1 MPYTFFPDAPGG
13 TEIYVAE
20 LIAAMRGH
28 GVQGMVAAPGP
39 VDEEYEHNG
48 IAVYRFARDAQ
59 ERLAYAYGE
68 PDESAAG
75 AFRRIVQKL
84 RPDIVHMH
92 AHTAAVSE
100 RVADVAHECG
110 ARVVFTYHSPTV
122 SCLRGT
128 MMFEDAPCDGVLNV
142 ARCTVCSLQKNG
154 VPPALGNIV
163 AMLPSEIGKTTAGL
177 GVKGAIAT
185 ALRMKENTAAAHLRF
200 ASLMQKADGVVAVCQ
215 WVKDVLTRNGVPEEK
230 VTLCR
235 QGFCG
240 PTNVSSQNH
249 RDDAGVLRL
258 AYFGRIDPIK
268 GVDVL
273 IEAIKGIPDINRGS
287 KVYH

>member
-154 VPPALGNIV
+154 VPPALGNIEAGKLRAV
-163 AMLPSEIGKTTAGL
+163 AVASPKRFSLLPNTPTFDETGLPGFEAVLHYGLLAPAGTPPEIVEKLSAELRKLADDKDVQQRIHMEGGDPMTSTA
-177 GVKGAIAT
+177 AEYAADIAT
-185 ALRMKENTAAAHLRF
+185 
-200 ASLMQKADGVVAVCQ
+200 
-215 WVKDVLTRNGVPEEK
+215 EEK
-230 VTLCR
+230 KWGGLVRKL
-235 QGFCG
+235 
-240 PTNVSSQNH
+240 N
-249 RDDAGVLRL
+249 L
-258 AYFGRIDPIK
+258 K
-268 GVDVL
+268 VD
-273 IEAIKGIPDINRGS
+273 
-287 KVYH
+287 